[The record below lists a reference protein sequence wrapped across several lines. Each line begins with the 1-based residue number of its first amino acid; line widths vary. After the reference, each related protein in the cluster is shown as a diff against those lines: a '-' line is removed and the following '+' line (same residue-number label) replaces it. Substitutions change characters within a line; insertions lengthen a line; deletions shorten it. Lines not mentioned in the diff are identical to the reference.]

1 MAVNIGPKIGI
12 DGEAQFRKELRG
24 IIQQSKALSSEMK
37 AVTSAFDTNDNS
49 QKKLADQSKVLRKQL
64 EVQEQQVKLLKQAV
78 EKSTQEFTEAD
89 EKTQKWKR
97 ALNEAVAEMNT
108 TKRALN
114 NLEKETDDVSDSLD
128 DAGKSGLSF
137 SDIVKGNIVSQAII
151 SGVKELAS
159 TFVQLGKQA
168 VQNAA
173 DIKAEASQFS
183 QTFGAMEKDATQ
195 AIQSVAKESGIL
207 PSRLKGAA
215 TQMYAFAKATGG
227 DATTSM
233 NIMERA
239 LRVSADSAAY
249 YDRSL
254 EETTETLQSFLKGN
268 YENDAA
274 LGLSAT
280 ETTRNA
286 AAMKAFGKE
295 FNELSE
301 IQKQEVLLRMV
312 EDAQKLSGAL
322 GQASR
327 EADGWENVI
336 GNLEESWR
344 QFSGNLGA
352 RFLPAITEVVQK
364 TSDLLS
370 GSISFDKFIEEMV
383 SKAPDLASGLVKML
397 TDALGGITKS
407 LDVVVPTAFEL
418 VETLIDS
425 MIKAV
430 PSVADLISEFVVQLA
445 DEISKNAYQ
454 IINSAVDLVQA
465 LAEGLLDHLPE
476 LGIAVGKAMLSVK
489 FAIIR
494 SIPNL
499 RVTILELEAKLIA
512 AVGEYIVTAW
522 GTVWEWLQPLLD
534 ILSEWGAKA
543 LEWWQGVWDGFVET
557 ISQIGQNIY
566 NTMVSWWNS
575 IVTFFTETIPS
586 WITSIGEWLGQLP
599 YNIGYALG
607 QAIGNI
613 ILFGQNVWN
622 WITTDLPKIIAGII
636 DWFAKLPG
644 RIWEWLLKTVENIKK
659 WGVQTYDNMV
669 RTAQKAINAVIDW
682 FSKLPQRLWNFLTDT
697 VNKVSSWGK
706 DLTQTASNAAQ
717 NTFNDIIDWFQ
728 KLPGKIYDIGKNIV
742 EGLWNGI
749 TSMGD
754 WIWSKVTGFFGGLVD
769 GIKNT
774 LGIHSPSRV
783 LRDEVG
789 KMMPPGVVLGVESA
803 MPKAIKQID
812 SMFSNLVGAASQ
824 PRLLPTGAAVNE
836 NSINYNGGI
845 NISVQA
851 APGMDINALVSEIER
866 RLAAATAR
874 KEAVW

>member
-64 EVQEQQVKLLKQAV
+64 EVQEQQIKLLKQAV

-128 DAGKSGLSF
+128 DAAKSGLSF

-159 TFVQLGKQA
+159 AFVQLGKQA

-215 TQMYAFAKATGG
+215 TQIYAFAKATGG

-336 GNLEESWR
+336 GNLKESWR

-352 RFLPAITEVVQK
+352 KFLPAITEVVQK

-397 TDALGGITKS
+397 TDALDGITKS

-430 PSVADLISEFVVQLA
+430 PSVTNLISEFVVQLA
-445 DEISKNAYQ
+445 DGISENAYG
-454 IINSAVDLVQA
+454 IASSAVDLVEE
-465 LAEGLLDHLPE
+465 LATGIISNLPY
-476 LGIAVGKAMLSVK
+476 IAVAVVKAMYSVK
-489 FAIIR
+489 LAIIKA
-494 SIPNL
+494 IPNL
-499 RVTILELEAKLIA
+499 ITAALNIA
-512 AVGEYIVTAW
+512 GEYLSTAAEFIW
-522 GTVWEWLQPLLD
+522 PYLEPVLQS
-534 ILSEWGAKA
+534 IGEFFSQWGAQIG
-543 LEWWQGVWDGFVET
+543 EWWNNLWANF
-557 ISQIGQNIY
+557 GQWLGNAWQSIY
-566 NTMVSWWNS
+566 NTVTGWWNNVVS
-575 IVTFFTETIPS
+575 FFTESIPA
-586 WITSIGEWLGQLP
+586 WIASIGEWFEQLP

-607 QAIGNI
+607 QAVGNI

-622 WITTDLPKIIAGII
+622 WITTELPKIITGIV
-636 DWFAKLPG
+636 DWFAQLPG
-644 RIWEWLLKTVENIKK
+644 RIWEWLLKTIENIKN
-659 WGVQTYDNMV
+659 WGTQTYNNMV
-669 RTAQKAINAVIDW
+669 EAAQKTINAVIDW
-682 FSKLPQRLWNFLTDT
+682 FAKLPQRIWDFLTDT
-697 VNKVSSWGK
+697 VNKVSSWGS

-717 NTFNDIIDWFQ
+717 NTFNSIIDWFQ
-728 KLPGKIYDIGKNIV
+728 KLPGRIYDIGKNIV

-812 SMFSNLVGAASQ
+812 SMFSNLVGAVSQ
-824 PRLLPTGAAVNE
+824 PRLPSADAAVNK
-836 NSINYNGGI
+836 NSTNYYGGI

-866 RLAAATAR
+866 RLAANIER
-874 KEAVW
+874 EEAIW